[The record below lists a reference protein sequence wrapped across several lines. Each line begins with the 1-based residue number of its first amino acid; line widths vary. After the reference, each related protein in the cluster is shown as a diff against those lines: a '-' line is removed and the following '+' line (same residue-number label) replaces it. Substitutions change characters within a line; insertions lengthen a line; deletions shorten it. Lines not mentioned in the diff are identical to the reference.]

1 MTVGFSSGVG
11 HYLEFVCCFF
21 YKQNPE
27 HCSCFMKYLVVSL
40 ERIEHNAYK
49 HSHFPSYGGGKV
61 NDEIGQNVSELS

>member
-1 MTVGFSSGVG
+1 
-11 HYLEFVCCFF
+11 
-21 YKQNPE
+21 
-27 HCSCFMKYLVVSL
+27 MKYLVVSL